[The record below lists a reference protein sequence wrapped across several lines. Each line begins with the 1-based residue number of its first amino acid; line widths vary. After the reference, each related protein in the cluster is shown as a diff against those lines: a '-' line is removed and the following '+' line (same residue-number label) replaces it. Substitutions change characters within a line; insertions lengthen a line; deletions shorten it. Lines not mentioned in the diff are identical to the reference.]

1 MPRRKRRTADDVVCA
16 ADIIEFIETVCFVP
30 EGKFVGQPLVLQPWQ
45 KDFIRLIYNNP
56 HGTRRAILSVGRKNS
71 KTTLSACLL
80 LAHLCGPPAQNKPNS
95 QLFSA
100 AQSRDQAAII
110 FNLAAKMVRLNPAL
124 ARIVTIQETAKSL
137 ICNELGTRY
146 RALSA
151 DASTAYGLSPS
162 FIVHDE
168 LGQVRGPRSPLY
180 EALETATGAQE
191 NPLSIIISTQAPSD
205 ADLLSVLI
213 DDALAEHDPRTVIKL
228 YTAPPEL
235 DDPFDEATI
244 KLANPAYGTFLN
256 PREVLDMAAA
266 ARRMPARQAEYENL
280 ILIRR
285 VESSNV
291 FVTPAVWKTC
301 SEEPGSLAGLPLYGG
316 LDLSEVADLTA
327 LVLIG
332 WRDNKWRVQPTF
344 WLPEEGLAE
353 RSTTDHVPYDLWRA
367 RGFLQ
372 TTPGKTISYEFVANH
387 LRGLFGRYNI
397 AKLGFDRWNMRH
409 FQPWLLKAGSFEQ
422 FVKEHFVESG
432 QGMQS
437 MSPALRDLEQ
447 VLLEGQIAH
456 GDHPVLSMCA
466 SNTVITVDD
475 AGNRKP
481 SKKRSVG
488 RIDGMVALA
497 MAIGVAPLKA
507 EPVIDVQALI
517 G

>member
-1 MPRRKRRTADDVVCA
+1 MPSLRSSIAIRPNRPRACSPRCAPRRGRAALRMPRDYRREKPLRCVRGKSGAVVVSRRKPATSDGPITA
-16 ADIIEFIETVCFVP
+16 ADVIEFIETVCLIP
-30 EGKFVGQPLVLQPWQ
+30 EGKLVGKPLVLQPFQ
-45 KDFIRLIYNNP
+45 KEIIELIYDNP
-56 HGTRRAILSVGRKNS
+56 RGTRRAIISVARKNA
-71 KTTLSACLL
+71 KTCLAACLL
-80 LAHLCGPPAQNKPNS
+80 LAHLCGPPAHSRPNS

-124 ARIVTIQETAKSL
+124 AKIVIIRETAKEL
-137 ICNELGTRY
+137 ICPELGTRY

-151 DASTAYGLSPS
+151 EASTAYGLSPS

-191 NPLSIIISTQAPSD
+191 NPLSIIISTQSPTD

-213 DDALAEHDPRTVIKL
+213 DDALAEHDPRTVVKL

-235 DDPFDEATI
+235 DPFDEATI

-280 ILIRR
+280 ILNRR

-291 FVTPAVWKTC
+291 FVTPAVWKAC
-301 SEEPGSLAGLPLYGG
+301 SEEPGALAGLPLYGG

-353 RSTTDHVPYDLWRA
+353 RSTADHVPYDLWRA

-372 TTPGKTISYEFVANH
+372 ATPGKTISYEFVANH
-387 LRGLFGRYNI
+387 LRGLVR
-397 AKLGFDRWNMRH
+397 
-409 FQPWLLKAGSFEQ
+409 
-422 FVKEHFVESG
+422 
-432 QGMQS
+432 
-437 MSPALRDLEQ
+437 ALQHR
-447 VLLEGQIAH
+447 
-456 GDHPVLSMCA
+456 
-466 SNTVITVDD
+466 
-475 AGNRKP
+475 
-481 SKKRSVG
+481 
-488 RIDGMVALA
+488 
-497 MAIGVAPLKA
+497 
-507 EPVIDVQALI
+507 QARLR
-517 G
+517 